1 MMDMQ
6 RYNEI
11 VSRTVPTQQEMEIH
25 NQVRQGLAQDEQSSP
40 WSNNKYYIGFDERN
54 TDGYNLK
61 QAPLY
66 KLLMV
71 VSDATGTFY
80 NNSRVTGMS
89 RGSVIIKMSEDLVY
103 CVDAFYWGATPYGP
117 VVTSLQGYLQYTYQS
132 VNYGRVKELSQ
143 VRP

>member
-1 MMDMQ
+1 
-6 RYNEI
+6 
-11 VSRTVPTQQEMEIH
+11 
-25 NQVRQGLAQDEQSSP
+25 
-40 WSNNKYYIGFDERN
+40 KYYIGFDERN

-80 NNSRVTGMS
+80 NNSRGTGMS

>member
-1 MMDMQ
+1 MMDVQ

-11 VSRTVPTQQEMEIH
+11 VGQTVPTQQEMEIH
-25 NQVRQGLAQDEQSSP
+25 NHVRRGIEQDEQSSP
-40 WSNNKYYIGFDERN
+40 WSSNKWYRGFDERN
-54 TDGYNLK
+54 SDGYNLK
-61 QAPLY
+61 QAPIY

-80 NNSRVTGMS
+80 NNGRGTGIS

-103 CVDAFYWGATPYGP
+103 CLDAFYWYASPYGP
-117 VVTSLQGYLQYTYQS
+117 VTVPLQGYLQYTYQS
-132 VNYGRVKELSQ
+132 VDYGKVKELSK